1 MDKNEQFQRFFE
13 KFPHL
18 EKKIKSFKWGSQD
31 LDDFLNFLLLDT
43 RNSERQGFDLDS
55 ANSIFELIKENKLE
69 MEKDQKIDDVWS
81 GVHEL

>member
-69 MEKDQKIDDVWS
+69 MEKDQKIDDVWRKS
-81 GVHEL
+81 SKI